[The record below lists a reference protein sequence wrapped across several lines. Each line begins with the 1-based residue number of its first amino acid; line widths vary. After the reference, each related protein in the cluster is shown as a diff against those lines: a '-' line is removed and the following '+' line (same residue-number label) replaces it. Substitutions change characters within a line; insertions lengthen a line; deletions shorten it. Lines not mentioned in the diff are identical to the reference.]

1 MLQRTGPKML
11 DHEGKS
17 LPGNRGY
24 KYDCA
29 CVCVCACA
37 CVCMECSF
45 FLSGTLV
52 LPETCLE

>member
-1 MLQRTGPKML
+1 ML